1 MMNDSE
7 EPTMPCLWCWDEPA
21 KYDGDYCSKIHADMA
36 SELDEELDK
45 IQGSGEV
52 YISGGTRP
60 SGFTDRP
67 VD

>member
-1 MMNDSE
+1 MDNSK

-45 IQGSGEV
+45 QINSSDIIYV
-52 YISGGTRP
+52 DGGTRP
-60 SGFTDRP
+60 PGFTDRP